1 MGDDVEIED
10 GFDADL
16 LGSEDEDERG
26 GGEQEEALLGVDAVC
41 VTSLTPNLICMP
53 DFFEINITTLISN
66 VKVASTLG
74 SESGLGVVAH
84 RLDSMEIEGLA
95 SFDTRDSD
103 SEDEAIEEGRRKK
116 RQVSISFL
124 SSGCFF
130 YCFALKMTNC

>member
-1 MGDDVEIED
+1 
-10 GFDADL
+10 
-16 LGSEDEDERG
+16 
-26 GGEQEEALLGVDAVC
+26 
-41 VTSLTPNLICMP
+41 MP

-116 RQVSISFL
+116 RQVFISFL
-124 SSGCFF
+124 SSGWFL
-130 YCFALKMTNC
+130 YSSALKMT